1 MMLLGVLGADISLLA
16 IVVHFNMRIN
26 AAQSVA
32 KSDNLGA
39 QLLAR
44 ARRLCIKVQCVCVC
58 VCSLRRSWR
67 WQRCHMQIPACCKG
81 S

>member
-58 VCSLRRSWR
+58 V
-67 WQRCHMQIPACCKG
+67 A
-81 S
+81 